1 MFYKEKYIYILPKHA
16 FIIQYFVPD
25 FNLYFLSFHNIFTV
39 VLYLIKWIYHIIFID
54 FTVGGNFCHF
64 WCFAIIQF
72 CSYGSCIYPVCVWRL
87 AWREY
92 KPLTFRNNTKLFF
105 KVAAPFELPPT
116 VHHYSTCS
124 TSSPTL
130 EIVSLCIF
138 ANLFCVQWYLI
149 VVSFISPAN
158 KKTVCLLFML
168 LTIRFSFL

>member
-1 MFYKEKYIYILPKHA
+1 MHA

-39 VLYLIKWIYHIIFID
+39 VLYFIKWIYHNIFID

-72 CSYGSCIYPVCVWRL
+72 CSSGSCIYPVYVWHL

-116 VHHYSTCS
+116 VHHYCTCS

-130 EIVSLCIF
+130 EVVSLCIL